1 MSDFEPGLTGKPWL
15 RAVLSGGG
23 GLVAWALAR
32 TIVDNVDFAA
42 VVGIA
47 VSAAVA
53 GFFLSQP
60 AEEALFLAG
69 VAERMRLDDKVRA
82 PGLPG
87 IHGTIARHLNALAE
101 RGHQSEVVEL
111 PTRTRATEQAAPSN
125 ALSPQ
130 RQHAVGELH
139 DQAKAQGQSL
149 DDTSAAMAEMAA
161 TVRTIATSVE
171 SLASSAEESG
181 SSILEMSAI
190 NDEMSENIGEL
201 AAAIEQTSAS
211 IEEMIYSIKEVAKNI
226 EDLALAAEQTS
237 TSMNEMEASINHVE
251 ENATAT
257 ARLSEDVIRD
267 AARGADAVKRTL
279 TGIEEIRQSSRA
291 ASDVIR
297 ALGDRIG
304 AIGNILN
311 VIDDVAEQTNLL
323 ALNAAIIA
331 AQAGEQGR
339 GFAVVADEIKDLAE
353 RTGASTKEIADV
365 IRSVQI
371 ESKNAI
377 SAIARGEKSVETGVA
392 LSEAA
397 EGALAEI
404 VSSAG
409 KSTEMVKAI
418 AMATV
423 EQSKGSKVVA
433 DAVDRIARTVQ
444 QVAAATAEQARGSEQ
459 IMRSTE
465 RMKTLSNH
473 VELSSEEQ
481 SKGSKQIAGSIEHIN
496 EMVRQLHQ
504 AQQEQSRGSVQL
516 LSAVEQ
522 LRQSQFRQIRVLE
535 DLADTKA

>member
-1 MSDFEPGLTGKPWL
+1 MAEFEPDMLGSPWARGAIVGGVGLAVWGLL
-15 RAVLSGGG
+15 RLGLGDADLSAVL
-23 GLVAWALAR
+23 GL
-32 TIVDNVDFAA
+32 
-42 VVGIA
+42 
-47 VSAAVA
+47 
-53 GFFLSQP
+53 
-60 AEEALFLAG
+60 LAG
-69 VAERMRLDDKVRA
+69 GAAAGVLAAMPPAAAAHLVEVAERMRLDDKVRA
-82 PGLPG
+82 PILPG
-87 IHGTIARHLNALAE
+87 IHGAIARHLNALAE
-101 RGHQSEVVEL
+101 RGRSADIATLPSRSAPSPSVPSSPAVLLEL
-111 PTRTRATEQAAPSN
+111 HEQA
-125 ALSPQ
+125 
-130 RQHAVGELH
+130 RH
-139 DQAKAQGQSL
+139 QGQSL
-149 DDTSAAMAEMAA
+149 DDTSAAVAEMAA

-181 SSILEMSAI
+181 SSILEMGAI
-190 NDEMSENIGEL
+190 NEEMGENIGEL

-211 IEEMIYSIKEVAKNI
+211 IEEMIYSIMEVAKNI

-237 TSMNEMEASINHVE
+237 TSMNQMEASISHVE

-279 TGIEEIRQSSRA
+279 LGIEEIRTSSRA

-297 ALGDRIG
+297 TLGDRIG
-304 AIGNILN
+304 AVGTILN

-353 RTGASTKEIADV
+353 RTGASTKEIAEV
-365 IRSVQI
+365 IRSVQE
-371 ESKNAI
+371 ESRNAI
-377 SAIARGEKSVETGVA
+377 AAIARGEKSVEAGVV

-397 EGALAEI
+397 EGALGEI
-404 VSSAG
+404 VASAG

-418 AMATV
+418 ALATV
-423 EQSKGSKVVA
+423 EQSMGSKIVA

-473 VELSSEEQ
+473 VELSSTEQ
-481 SKGSKQIAGSIEHIN
+481 SRGSRQIASAIDHIN

-504 AQQEQSRGSVQL
+504 AQQEQARGSQQI
-516 LSAVEQ
+516 LSAVEE
-522 LRQSQFRQIRVLE
+522 LRQSQFRQIKLLDEVQG
-535 DLADTKA
+535 A